1 MSNTLGKEMS
11 RQKIDKEVREG
22 FELLG
27 LLDNYDNSDYT
38 TAEEY
43 AVKHFKICTRYTHS
57 ILTTASG
64 IGG

>member
-1 MSNTLGKEMS
+1 MTNTLEKDMN
-11 RQKIDKEVREG
+11 RQKIDKEVRDG

-27 LLDNYDNSDYT
+27 LLDNYDNSDFT

-43 AVKHFKICTRYTHS
+43 AVKHFKICTRYPHS
-57 ILTTASG
+57 VLTTASG